1 MSILEDKLRNLREQ
15 NIELGQELQFWKL
28 TAAEKETEKI
38 NAMRDANELRLQLS
52 MSKNKFMS
60 DSRQLVNMLQTTSET
75 VISHLVQSST
85 VIAELL
91 EAAKT
96 HMKNWE
102 ERNITTRKW
111 SYGSPVSNGKVHRVP
126 PLMLDGRSLQPVVS
140 LSRTLLTNN
149 NRTESSSLNSS
160 RLVPRAVPMHL
171 LQDVYIPLTRI
182 DVSDLQNN
190 EDEDDSTSNNS
201 NNSLQDEQ
209 DGDEEEGNVSPILNN
224 EENVNNSREL
234 HPISEEAGSLNV
246 TERTPED
253 PLEGP
258 SWLLD
263 QPTTNGQ
270 KSKQNSPSDDS
281 EEEDPIENQVRSH
294 DHEQTGQKSK
304 QNSPADDS
312 EEEDPIENQVRSHNH
327 EQTGQKSKQN
337 SPADDSEEDD
347 SEKEDPIENQVGSH
361 DHEQTESP
369 AFVRSEFTPTVR
381 RRKCAQS
388 PCVTPRSPLLMGPGP
403 RPRLNSCNGRI
414 LKVMLSKISFDD
426 DVRNDVTQRE
436 GGQLIDDG
444 GSHQPPLKAR
454 GLANSSRKNPSIL
467 LIPRSPTDRR
477 TLKKSKR
484 DQSPHSSHDNINL
497 PESNHSRLTVNGLS
511 EGLQGIGSQFGSD
524 SRGLEPDRNDQTPG
538 KPKRRRKRLATLSSF
553 DSPSPN
559 GSTSSRVI
567 VLTTQSERCNNRLG
581 SRTSELGNDSNS
593 DSSNDLGAEGR
604 PRRKRNPIQ
613 YTEKPL
619 NRKLR
624 R

>member
-190 EDEDDSTSNNS
+190 EDEDDSTSNTS

-224 EENVNNSREL
+224 EENVNNS
-234 HPISEEAGSLNV
+234 
-246 TERTPED
+246 TPED

-263 QPTTNGQ
+263 QPTTN
-270 KSKQNSPSDDS
+270 
-281 EEEDPIENQVRSH
+281 
-294 DHEQTGQKSK
+294 
-304 QNSPADDS
+304 
-312 EEEDPIENQVRSHNH
+312 
-327 EQTGQKSKQN
+327 GQKSKQN

-361 DHEQTESP
+361 DHEQTVTGIASVCSQRVHADGAP
-369 AFVRSEFTPTVR
+369 A
-381 RRKCAQS
+381 Q
-388 PCVTPRSPLLMGPGP
+388 L
-403 RPRLNSCNGRI
+403 
-414 LKVMLSKISFDD
+414 
-426 DVRNDVTQRE
+426 QRTDTE
-436 GGQLIDDG
+436 GYVEQDFF
-444 GSHQPPLKAR
+444 R
-454 GLANSSRKNPSIL
+454 
-467 LIPRSPTDRR
+467 
-477 TLKKSKR
+477 
-484 DQSPHSSHDNINL
+484 
-497 PESNHSRLTVNGLS
+497 
-511 EGLQGIGSQFGSD
+511 
-524 SRGLEPDRNDQTPG
+524 
-538 KPKRRRKRLATLSSF
+538 
-553 DSPSPN
+553 
-559 GSTSSRVI
+559 
-567 VLTTQSERCNNRLG
+567 
-581 SRTSELGNDSNS
+581 
-593 DSSNDLGAEGR
+593 
-604 PRRKRNPIQ
+604 
-613 YTEKPL
+613 
-619 NRKLR
+619 
-624 R
+624 

>member
-270 KSKQNSPSDDS
+270 KSKQNSP
-281 EEEDPIENQVRSH
+281 
-294 DHEQTGQKSK
+294 
-304 QNSPADDS
+304 
-312 EEEDPIENQVRSHNH
+312 
-327 EQTGQKSKQN
+327 
-337 SPADDSEEDD
+337 ADDSEEDD

-361 DHEQTESP
+361 DHEQTQESP